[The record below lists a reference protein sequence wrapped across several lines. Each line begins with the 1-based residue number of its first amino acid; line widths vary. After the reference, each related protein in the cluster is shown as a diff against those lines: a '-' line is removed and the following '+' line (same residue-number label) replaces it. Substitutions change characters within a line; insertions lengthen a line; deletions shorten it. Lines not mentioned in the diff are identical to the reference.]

1 MLYALDPNR
10 PDAPFPDV
18 EAAETE
24 PDGLLAVGGDLSVT
38 RLLTAYRQGI
48 FPWYG
53 EGQPILWWS
62 PNPRTV
68 LFPEHLKVSRSLRK
82 TLRKRAFTATLDLA
96 FGDVIQACA
105 EPRSDGNGTWILP
118 ELMQAY
124 VNLHR
129 VGHAHSVEIWQGD
142 TLTGGLYG
150 VALGRV
156 FVGESMFSRASD
168 ASKIALLHLVNVL
181 SDWDYQM
188 IDCQIHSRHLE
199 SLGAVQVPRRS
210 FVEALNHWCSVPG
223 RTGSWETPTH
233 AYPEIPGGGST

>member
-18 EAAETE
+18 ESAETE

-68 LFPEHLKVSRSLRK
+68 LFPEHLKISRSLKK
-82 TLRKRAFTATLDLA
+82 TLRKRAFTATLDRA
-96 FGDVIQACA
+96 FGAVIQACA

-124 VNLHR
+124 LNLHR
-129 VGHAHSVEIWQGD
+129 AGHAHSVEIWQDD

-156 FVGESMFSRASD
+156 FFGESMFSRTSD

-199 SLGAVQVPRRS
+199 SMGAVQVPRRS

-223 RTGSWETPTH
+223 RTGSWEAPAH
-233 AYPEIPGGGST
+233 AYPEIPGGAT

>member
-156 FVGESMFSRASD
+156 FFGESMFSRASD

-210 FVEALNHWCSVPG
+210 FVEALIHWCSVPC